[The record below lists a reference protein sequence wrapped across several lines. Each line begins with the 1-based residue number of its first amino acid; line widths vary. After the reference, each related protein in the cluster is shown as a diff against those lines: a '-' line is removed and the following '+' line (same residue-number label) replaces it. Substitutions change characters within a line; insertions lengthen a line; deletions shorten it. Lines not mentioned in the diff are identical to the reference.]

1 MSDPI
6 PLNRRDVAMSILK
19 RLLTHLPGLTA
30 DVFYLALADA
40 GFSPDERAKLV
51 GGVFRSAETLGYMEK
66 TFFSQ
71 PSRRNHGNNQ
81 QLWRSKICLAVVSS
95 EVEKWQLR
103 GVKIDINKIK
113 MYDSLKGFSQHILP
127 KVEKV

>member
-1 MSDPI
+1 LSDPI

-71 PSRRNHGNNQ
+71 PSRRNHGNIQ
-81 QLWRSKICLAVVSS
+81 QLWRSKICLAMDSA
-95 EVEKWQLR
+95 ELEKWQLR

-113 MYDSLKGFSQHILP
+113 MYDSLKGFSDHILP

>member
-1 MSDPI
+1 LSDPV
-6 PLNRRDVAMSILK
+6 PPRRREVAMSILK
-19 RLLTHLPGLTA
+19 RLLAHLPGLTA

-71 PSRRNHGNNQ
+71 PSRRNHGNIQ
-81 QLWRSKICLAVVSS
+81 QLWRSKICHAMDSA
-95 EVEKWQLR
+95 EVEKWHLR

-113 MYDSLKGFSQHILP
+113 MYDSLKGFSDHILP

>member
-6 PLNRRDVAMSILK
+6 PSNRRDVAMSILK

-81 QLWRSKICLAVVSS
+81 QLWRSKICLVVVSS
-95 EVEKWQLR
+95 EVEKWHLR

-113 MYDSLKGFSQHILP
+113 MYDSLKGFSEHILP

>member
-1 MSDPI
+1 M
-6 PLNRRDVAMSILK
+6 RRDLAMSILK
-19 RLLTHLPGLTA
+19 CLLTHLPGLTG

-40 GFSPDERAKLV
+40 GFSVDERSRLV

-81 QLWRSKICLAVVSS
+81 QLWRSKICRGTDPA
-95 EVEKWQLR
+95 EVEKWQSR

-113 MYDSLKGFSQHILP
+113 MYDSLRGFSEHILP

>member
-1 MSDPI
+1 MTARIAPT
-6 PLNRRDVAMSILK
+6 RRDVAMSILK
-19 RLLTHLPGLTA
+19 RLLAHLPGLTA

-40 GFSPDERAKLV
+40 GFSTDERAKLV

-81 QLWRSKICLAVVSS
+81 QLWRSKICLAVDSA
-95 EVEKWQLR
+95 EVEKWQSR

-113 MYDSLKGFSQHILP
+113 MYDSLRGFSEHILP